1 MITAPKNAI
10 AYLVCLISYMCIAPK
25 RNESTFPRAPL
36 RTISDLLT
44 RKATTTS
51 NDEDHE
57 SDHWLEHWASR
68 FIYNE
73 RLMSAMYLLNL
84 TLWNIYRKKFKHR
97 GWKLCETKLKEL
109 HTNKLL
115 NFRATPH
122 WNAEDEDEVLV
133 TPVTYMYILNKL
145 SIFVRKLIPVILRK
159 LTKTLAWIR
168 RITQRGQFFES
179 IFENLPQ
186 P

>member
-1 MITAPKNAI
+1 MET
-10 AYLVCLISYMCIAPK
+10 M
-25 RNESTFPRAPL
+25 R
-36 RTISDLLT
+36 
-44 RKATTTS
+44 
-51 NDEDHE
+51 
-57 SDHWLEHWASR
+57 
-68 FIYNE
+68 
-73 RLMSAMYLLNL
+73 
-84 TLWNIYRKKFKHR
+84 
-97 GWKLCETKLKEL
+97 TKLKEL
-109 HTNKLL
+109 HKNKLL

-168 RITQRGQFFES
+168 RITQKGQFFES

>member
-1 MITAPKNAI
+1 MKKRRFFSLADRGGTPPPLRAKSAKTFLTGSLTTQKYDNFKISGSFILLYLPHLVDLNYVEMITAPKNAI

-84 TLWNIYRKKFKHR
+84 TL
-97 GWKLCETKLKEL
+97 
-109 HTNKLL
+109 
-115 NFRATPH
+115 
-122 WNAEDEDEVLV
+122 
-133 TPVTYMYILNKL
+133 
-145 SIFVRKLIPVILRK
+145 
-159 LTKTLAWIR
+159 
-168 RITQRGQFFES
+168 
-179 IFENLPQ
+179 
-186 P
+186 

>member
-1 MITAPKNAI
+1 MET
-10 AYLVCLISYMCIAPK
+10 M
-25 RNESTFPRAPL
+25 R
-36 RTISDLLT
+36 
-44 RKATTTS
+44 
-51 NDEDHE
+51 
-57 SDHWLEHWASR
+57 
-68 FIYNE
+68 
-73 RLMSAMYLLNL
+73 
-84 TLWNIYRKKFKHR
+84 
-97 GWKLCETKLKEL
+97 TKLKEL

-133 TPVTYMYILNKL
+133 TPVTYILNKL

-168 RITQRGQFFES
+168 RITQKGQFFES